1 MASGAT
7 YELKVLLSYKDRGSG
22 GLLKTLGIFRDLD
35 KQSKTTA
42 RSVDAMLKG
51 LERQNKPTSR
61 TYNEATKAVERNKR
75 SEVTATARAAREVE
89 RITAHGTRQAEQQY
103 RLRERIAT
111 QSATRAATAQ
121 VREQRRASNEM
132 IRLIDKTRRAEERP
146 HARPGGR
153 GGRGGIAGIAGV
165 ATGVAGAAY
174 LGKGYRDSTS
184 KEDALANLRATITKV
199 GPDGGVNKDIL
210 ASQMA
215 AFEALGTELGNK
227 LPGNFMQYIDQATT
241 LKQRGLQVEDILG
254 GAGRAA
260 GYLSASSRAD
270 PQETAREV
278 ATFGQIYGL
287 KGKEYEQSTDL
298 LSRIKT
304 AKDLDAGEL
313 IEASKYFQGRVGTP
327 LGLSG
332 LEGANQSV
340 KYLAFM
346 RQATGTEGS
355 QLGTGT
361 STLIRRLIAPPKEAK
376 DALAVVRKQTGIDL
390 SPVDKKGK
398 FIGLEALVEKFT
410 KLEGKLSPAQLTG
423 VANKIAGEEGSAA
436 FTAMVEKGKGYR
448 TFLEEI
454 NATIGMMDKA
464 DITTGTTSA
473 KMEALRGTYE
483 NFNAEMFESL
493 TKSLDP
499 VIDKTNVYLGQL
511 QGIAAQHQNVAS
523 FAAGVAGIGGAAVG
537 ATSGVVGLIDQLGLL
552 GGGGSGG
559 RGGGGYLGGGGIGG
573 TGVGISDVLTGGW
586 AGKQLLG
593 RAAPLIGGG
602 AGIAAG
608 AGLGG
613 YQLYKVLSGAYSSKR
628 GRKKEYT
635 QIDRELQGVAGSY
648 GQRRTQGMLGADDAG
663 TAAALALRSSSRGNP
678 LKSSSDP
685 ASESWLLRGATQGER
700 LGKDGGYLRD
710 TVALLN
716 TQTKGLLQFPEVMSK
731 FRDEI
736 GKLQLSPEA
745 QGGVNKVLDA
755 VATDFKA
762 ASDTSVNRL
771 DDFSRAT
778 GRTSD
783 VLGGFANRV
792 NNIRVGGVS
801 IFGGDSSGGSGG
813 STTSGGGSGPTMSTP
828 RSRFGYDY
836 NNGSQPTPSAP
847 GPRMISSARGGM
859 HIGSMPI
866 TVNVPAGSRAAD
878 DPQALAELVAA
889 EMQRQAPLLGEIIDS
904 HVGFGIETT
913 LERNG

>member
-7 YELKVLLSYKDRGSG
+7 YELKVLLSYKDQGSR

-89 RITAHGTRQAEQQY
+89 RITAQGTRQAEQQY

-111 QSATRAATAQ
+111 QTAARAATAQ

-199 GPDGGVNKDIL
+199 GPDGGVNKDVL
-210 ASQMA
+210 TAQMR

-227 LPGNFMQYIDQATT
+227 LPGNITQYLDQAAT

-361 STLIRRLIAPPKEAK
+361 STLIRRLIAPPKEARN
-376 DALAVVRKQTGIDL
+376 ALAEVKKKTGIDL

-423 VANKIAGEEGSAA
+423 IANKIAGEEGSAA
-436 FTAMVEKGKGYR
+436 FTAMVEKGDQYR

-454 NATIGMMDKA
+454 NATISMMDKA

-537 ATSGVVGLIDQLGLL
+537 ATSGVVRLIDQLGLL

-559 RGGGGYLGGGGIGG
+559 GRGGGGIAG
-573 TGVGISDVLTGGW
+573 TGVGVSDVITGAW
-586 AGKQLLG
+586 AGGRVLKGAGGALVRGGVGLLG
-593 RAAPLIGGG
+593 GPI
-602 AGIAAG
+602 GIAG
-608 AGLGG
+608 ALG
-613 YQLYKVLSGAYSSKR
+613 YGAYKNYRSDASATQKENQDAASR
-628 GRKKEYT
+628 FEAVKKLRECHGGRLP
-635 QIDRELQGVAGSY
+635 DDVAS
-648 GQRRTQGMLGADDAG
+648 QLSTGALPG
-663 TAAALALRSSSRGNP
+663 GKRSS
-678 LKSSSDP
+678 
-685 ASESWLLRGATQGER
+685 LLTAFEPRVYGLAGYAGVGARPDLHNRTARQAGEFRRR
-700 LGKDGGYLRD
+700 LPEY
-710 TVALLN
+710 
-716 TQTKGLLQFPEVMSK
+716 QFPELMKGFIRDINKGMASGEIKKGYGERTLKIAELAFGESYKTATSELAGVMEK
-731 FRDEI
+731 VGD
-736 GKLQLSPEA
+736 QASPLGEA
-745 QGGVNKVLDA
+745 FEGLLKPTRTLPDA
-755 VATDFKA
+755 LGTVSTA
-762 ASDTSVNRL
+762 ASR
-771 DDFSRAT
+771 
-778 GRTSD
+778 
-783 VLGGFANRV
+783 FADRV
-792 NNIRVGGVS
+792 NNIRIGGAPTVS
-801 IFGGDSSGGSGG
+801 DPPKMDTKRPF
-813 STTSGGGSGPTMSTP
+813 T
-828 RSRFGYDY
+828 FDY
-836 NNGSQPTPSAP
+836 NNGSQPTPST
-847 GPRMISSARGGM
+847 GPRMISSARGGFTINAPV
-859 HIGSMPI
+859 H
-866 TVNVPAGSRAAD
+866 VNVPAGSRAAD
-878 DPQALAELVAA
+878 DPQVLAEMVAA
-889 EMQRQAPLLGEIIDS
+889 ELQRQAPSLVAMFDEHTDFRIDTLGERS
-904 HVGFGIETT
+904 G
-913 LERNG
+913 